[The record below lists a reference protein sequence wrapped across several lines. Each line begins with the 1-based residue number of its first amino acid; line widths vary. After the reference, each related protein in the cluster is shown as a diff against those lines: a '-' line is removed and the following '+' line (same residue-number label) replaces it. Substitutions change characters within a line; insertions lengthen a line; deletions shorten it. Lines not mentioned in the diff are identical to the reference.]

1 VSTDPAGHPT
11 DSQAGAQGP
20 PGSPSEEE
28 LRAAYEAE
36 LSRITSADMM
46 LQAAVSLLNIGGRR
60 LGLIAER
67 PGGGAPGVPEAS
79 QAGPSPERDL
89 DQVRDAIDGVRALV
103 GILERS
109 MPQELGPIRDAL
121 SRLQMAYAQE
131 VKTAAGTAG
140 PQGAEGQ
147 AGEPG
152 VRPQGPSDGP
162 TERADEKGGPAAEQG
177 PDAPGPAES
186 SGRLW
191 VPGR

>member
-1 VSTDPAGHPT
+1 MSTDPAGHPT
-11 DSQAGAQGP
+11 DPQAGAQGA

-60 LGLIAER
+60 LGMIAER
-67 PGGGAPGVPEAS
+67 AGGGPAGAPEGA
-79 QAGPSPERDL
+79 QAAASPERDL

-109 MPQELGPIRDAL
+109 MPQELGPLRDAL
-121 SRLQMAYAQE
+121 SRLQLAYAQE
-131 VKTAAGTAG
+131 VQTAAGAAG
-140 PQGAEGQ
+140 PAGVEGQ

-152 VRPQGPSDGP
+152 ARPQSPNDGP
-162 TERADEKGGPAAEQG
+162 AERTDEKGGPAAEQDPG
-177 PDAPGPAES
+177 APGPAES

>member
-1 VSTDPAGHPT
+1 MSTDPAEHPT
-11 DSQAGAQGP
+11 DSQAGAQGA

-67 PGGGAPGVPEAS
+67 PGGGAPGVPEGS

-89 DQVRDAIDGVRALV
+89 DQVRDAIDGVRALLA
-103 GILERS
+103 ILERS
-109 MPQELGPIRDAL
+109 MPEELRPLRDAL
-121 SRLQMAYAQE
+121 SQLQIAYAREAPAGAQADRPADDAPP
-131 VKTAAGTAG
+131 AAGKTGATAEER
-140 PQGAEGQ
+140 EG
-147 AGEPG
+147 
-152 VRPQGPSDGP
+152 
-162 TERADEKGGPAAEQG
+162 
-177 PDAPGPAES
+177 APGPAQS

-191 VPGR
+191 VPGS